1 MRISL
6 ITGANKGIGF
16 EVARQLGGLG
26 EQKVLVGARNEER
39 GRKAA
44 AALRAEGVDAAYV
57 HVDVTDA
64 AGLERAAKRME
75 REYGR
80 LDALVN
86 NAGIAILDWNLRPGR
101 VPLDVVRRT
110 YETNVVGVIAV
121 TDAMLPLL
129 RRSAAGRIVNVSS
142 AASLGN
148 PNNIN
153 TAYATSKVALNHFTR
168 QLAMELKGTG
178 VTANVFH
185 PGEVKTDLWAEM
197 KKDVLAL
204 GTQNMLRWINW
215 VEETG
220 GDQEKAIDI
229 LRAKGAAKA
238 AKRSAREA
246 SEGAVGSYI
255 HMGGRIGVLV
265 EINCETD
272 FVARNEEFQK
282 LVRDVAMH
290 IAAASP
296 AAVRREDIPADE
308 VERERAVY
316 REQMRESGKPEK
328 IWDKIVEGKLEKFF
342 QEAALLEQPFV
353 KDPDITVGQLVTQ
366 AGAKTGENIVVRRF
380 TRFALGE

>member
-1 MRISL
+1 MAISAKDVKEL
-6 ITGANKGIGF
+6 RERTGAGMMECKS
-16 EVARQLGGLG
+16 
-26 EQKVLVGARNEER
+26 
-39 GRKAA
+39 
-44 AALRAEGVDAAYV
+44 AL
-57 HVDVTDA
+57 
-64 AGLERAAKRME
+64 
-75 REYGR
+75 
-80 LDALVN
+80 
-86 NAGIAILDWNLRPGR
+86 
-101 VPLDVVRRT
+101 
-110 YETNVVGVIAV
+110 
-121 TDAMLPLL
+121 
-129 RRSAAGRIVNVSS
+129 
-142 AASLGN
+142 
-148 PNNIN
+148 
-153 TAYATSKVALNHFTR
+153 
-168 QLAMELKGTG
+168 
-178 VTANVFH
+178 
-185 PGEVKTDLWAEM
+185 
-197 KKDVLAL
+197 
-204 GTQNMLRWINW
+204 
-215 VEETG
+215 EETG
-220 GDQEKAIDI
+220 GDQEKAIDL

-272 FVARNEEFQK
+272 FVARNDEFQK

-342 QEAALLEQPFV
+342 QETALLEQPFV

-366 AGAKTGENIVVRRF
+366 AGAKMGENIVVRRF